1 MAVITY
7 KCPNC
12 GGELVFDPETQKYK
26 CGYCLSEFTDT
37 EAEQA
42 NAKARDA
49 SRQTDTEEAAG
60 ESSAVVYTCPNC
72 GAELL
77 TDGTT
82 AATFCFYCHSPVVLS
97 GRVSGKYLPD
107 RILPF
112 AIDRKDAVDRFLRH
126 VKRKI
131 FIPGD
136 FFSRSQIEKVTGVY
150 FPYWLYGGS
159 FDADYNARGTKVRV
173 WRVGDVEYTETSI
186 YEIERSGQVELEGL
200 AHNALQKAN
209 RDLIESV
216 QPYAMDELQP
226 FSMGYLSGF
235 QAEKRDMEQDA
246 FAEEMKSQRE
256 QMIVGELR
264 ATAGDFTSVTG
275 ENADV
280 RVKSED
286 WNYVMLPVWTVT
298 YRGKDQKI
306 YFYAMNGQSG
316 KISGDFP
323 VANGKLLLVS
333 AICGIAVFLLTLLG
347 GYFI

>member
-1 MAVITY
+1 MAVISY

-26 CGYCLSEFTDT
+26 CGYCLSEFTDA

-42 NAKARDA
+42 NPKA
-49 SRQTDTEEAAG
+49 AAG
-60 ESSAVVYTCPNC
+60 TDAKEEEFSEAVVYTCPNC

-112 AIDRKDAVDRFLRH
+112 VIDRKEAVDRFLKD
-126 VKRKI
+126 VRKKF
-131 FIPGD
+131 FIPRD
-136 FFSRSQIEKVTGVY
+136 FFSKAQIEKVSGIY

-159 FDADYNARGTKVRV
+159 FDVDYRAKGRKVRT
-173 WRVGDVEYTETSI
+173 WRAGEMEYTETSI
-186 YEIERSGQVELEGL
+186 FDVERKGDIALEGL
-200 AHNALQKAN
+200 GHNALQKAN
-209 RDLIESV
+209 RDLMESV
-216 QPYAMDELQP
+216 QPYGIDDLQP

-235 QAEKRDMEQDA
+235 LAEKRDMEWEV
-246 FAEEMKSQRE
+246 FAGETKDQRE
-256 QMIVGELR
+256 QMIQNEMR
-264 ATAGDFTSVTG
+264 STAGEYVSMTG
-275 ENADV
+275 ESLDV
-280 RVKSED
+280 RVKDEKWS
-286 WNYVMLPVWTVT
+286 YVMLPVWTVT

-306 YFYAMNGQSG
+306 YFYAMNGQNG

-323 VANGKLLLVS
+323 IAYGKLSLVS
-333 AICGIAVFLLTLLG
+333 AVCGIAVFLLALLG
-347 GYFI
+347 GYFL